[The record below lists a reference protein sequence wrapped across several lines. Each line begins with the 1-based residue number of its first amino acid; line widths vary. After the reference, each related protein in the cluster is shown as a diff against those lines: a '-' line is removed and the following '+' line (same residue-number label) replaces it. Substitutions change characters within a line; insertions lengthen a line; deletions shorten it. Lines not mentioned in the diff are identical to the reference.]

1 MTTSSSKYFNLK
13 LWQRESGA
21 LWLPFEHERI
31 KEYSNLKAN
40 EKASVSGYV
49 KWIRN
54 NIFAIVP
61 ALFSNQAYV
70 VCINYTELNPAE
82 NEFITV
88 SGKAKFERIQQISET
103 SRRFSGDLVLE
114 VYDWIG
120 AKPAFEIPKLN
131 FSYKDFKLGLTGRV
145 EGLDPQ
151 IRDFLAFSAI
161 SSPAF
166 LENTGGINLT
176 LYDSTKSGLPLKVVG
191 EIEKVIPQDMG
202 RIQKVE
208 TRFGKFAMRYKYG
221 FVCEDADEPLTRIT
235 ENLLA
240 HKSSGSIGLDL
251 EISMSMYSKN
261 SKPACIED
269 PPCSL
274 SDVPTVIPE
283 DTSINR
289 SRSVIDQFDA
299 LKFMIVS
306 HMKAPILEDLPTS
319 EAKIVDELEKLVD
332 SYGLDPAHLA
342 KHGFLNAS
350 YNSRPSSVFRECLA
364 YARANDIPIANPEV
378 VSKVFDEFFK
388 WNFEYVYD
396 VWADLLAS
404 PISGNENL
412 ASLNVKY
419 RDIIRIIRK
428 YHSTGE
434 CGAKKSDIVREAKT
448 KPQETEQL
456 IKDCLNEGIIY
467 EPLFEVYRLTR
478 ELA

>member
-1 MTTSSSKYFNLK
+1 MSASSSKSFNLK

-31 KEYSNLKAN
+31 REYSNIKAN

-49 KWIRN
+49 KWIGN
-54 NIFAIVP
+54 NIFPVVP
-61 ALFSNQAYV
+61 TIFSNQAHV

-88 SGKAKFERIQQISET
+88 SGCAKFERIQPISET
-103 SRRFSGDLVLE
+103 ERRFSGDLVLE

-131 FSYKDFKLGLTGRV
+131 FNYRDFKLGLTSRV
-145 EGLDPQ
+145 EALEPQ

-166 LENTGGINLT
+166 FENTGGINLT
-176 LYDSTKSGLPLKVVG
+176 LYDSTKSGLPMKVVR
-191 EIEKVIPQDMG
+191 EIRNVIPQDMG

-240 HKSSGSIGLDL
+240 HKSSGETGQDL

-261 SKPACIED
+261 NKPASIED

-299 LKFMIVS
+299 LLEGMIWG
-306 HMKAPILEDLPTS
+306 H
-319 EAKIVDELEKLVD
+319 
-332 SYGLDPAHLA
+332 
-342 KHGFLNAS
+342 
-350 YNSRPSSVFRECLA
+350 
-364 YARANDIPIANPEV
+364 
-378 VSKVFDEFFK
+378 
-388 WNFEYVYD
+388 
-396 VWADLLAS
+396 
-404 PISGNENL
+404 
-412 ASLNVKY
+412 
-419 RDIIRIIRK
+419 
-428 YHSTGE
+428 
-434 CGAKKSDIVREAKT
+434 
-448 KPQETEQL
+448 
-456 IKDCLNEGIIY
+456 
-467 EPLFEVYRLTR
+467 
-478 ELA
+478 